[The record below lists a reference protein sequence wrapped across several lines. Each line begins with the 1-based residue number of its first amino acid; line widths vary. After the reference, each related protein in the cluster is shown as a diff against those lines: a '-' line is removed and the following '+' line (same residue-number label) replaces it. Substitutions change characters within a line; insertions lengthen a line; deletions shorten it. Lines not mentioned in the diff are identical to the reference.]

1 MPPLAIKYIHAMAK
15 KTRTYR
21 LTSAGRS
28 AWESQDMAVPEDY
41 RRILW
46 LMDFHGQDGMV
57 GEVLRRYPQN
67 VLDEWLAEMEDLG
80 LIELSTDAQDS
91 ESTFST
97 READRTVGLDQARM
111 RRDGESASAA
121 LARTGAYI
129 SADRISRRPA
139 PRKPPADCVVLIV
152 EDDPDQLAL
161 ADLRVSM
168 AGYKV
173 RVAKSVN
180 EFLHSM
186 LDEGA
191 PDLLLLDV
199 VLPDGNGFDLLAKMR
214 RHPVLGS
221 LPIVMLTAENEA
233 EDIGRGLLLGADGY
247 ITKPYTKN
255 ILADVIRRVLKQDGS
270 A

>member
-1 MPPLAIKYIHAMAK
+1 
-15 KTRTYR
+15 
-21 LTSAGRS
+21 
-28 AWESQDMAVPEDY
+28 MAVPEDY

-46 LMDFHGQDGMV
+46 LMDFHGQDGVV
-57 GEVLRRYPQN
+57 GELLRRYPKN
-67 VLDEWLAEMEDLG
+67 VLDEWLTEMEDLG
-80 LIELSTDAQDS
+80 LIETSEVQQDG
-91 ESTFST
+91 STFST
-97 READRTVGLDQARM
+97 READRTLGLDQARM
-111 RRDGESASAA
+111 RRDGESASVA

-129 SADRISRRPA
+129 SADRLSRRPA
-139 PRKPPADCVVLIV
+139 PRKPPADTVVLIV

-191 PDLLLLDV
+191 PELLLLDV
-199 VLPDGNGFDLLAKMR
+199 VLPDGNGFDLLTKMR
-214 RHPVLGS
+214 RHAVLGS
-221 LPIVMLTAENEA
+221 LPIVMLTAENKA
-233 EDIGRGLLLGADGY
+233 EDIGKGLLLGADGY

-255 ILADVIRRVLKQDGS
+255 ILADVIRRVLKQES
-270 A
+270 NV

>member
-1 MPPLAIKYIHAMAK
+1 MAQK
-15 KTRTYR
+15 ARTYR
-21 LTSAGRS
+21 LTAAGRS
-28 AWESQDMAVPEDY
+28 AWESEDMAVPEDY

-46 LMDFHGQDGMV
+46 LMDFHGQDGVV
-57 GEVLRRYPQN
+57 GELLRRYPRN
-67 VLDEWLAEMEDLG
+67 VLNEWLAEMEDLG
-80 LIELSTDAQDS
+80 LIEPSIEGQGD
-91 ESTFST
+91 ESAFST
-97 READRTVGLDQARM
+97 READRTLGLDQARM
-111 RRDGESASAA
+111 RRDGETASVA

-129 SADRISRRPA
+129 SADRLSRRPA
-139 PRKPPADCVVLIV
+139 PRKPPADTVVLIV

-186 LDEGA
+186 LDEGP

-214 RHPVLGS
+214 RHAVLGS
-221 LPIVMLTAENEA
+221 LPIVMLTAENKA
-233 EDIGRGLLLGADGY
+233 EDIGKGLLLGADGY

-255 ILADVIRRVLKQDGS
+255 ILADVIRRVLKHDGN

>member
-1 MPPLAIKYIHAMAK
+1 MGYSERI
-15 KTRTYR
+15 YR
-21 LTSAGRS
+21 LTDAGRQ

-46 LMDFHGQDGMV
+46 LMDFHGQDNV
-57 GEVLRRYPQN
+57 LGELLRKYPKN
-67 VLDEWLAEMEDLG
+67 VLDEWLTEMEDLG
-80 LIELSTDAQDS
+80 LIEPATGAPDDAS
-91 ESTFST
+91 FST
-97 READRTVGLDQARM
+97 HDADRTLGLDQARL
-111 RRDGESASAA
+111 RRDGQAASTQ

-129 SADRISRRPA
+129 SADRLNKRPA
-139 PRKPPADCVVLIV
+139 PRKAPAETVVLIV

-173 RVAKSVN
+173 RVAASVN
-180 EFLHSM
+180 AFLHGM

-199 VLPDGNGFDLLAKMR
+199 ILPDGNGFDLLAKLR
-214 RHPVLGS
+214 RHPVLSS
-221 LPIVMLTAENEA
+221 LPIVMLTSENEA
-233 EDIGRGLLLGADGY
+233 EDIGKGLLLGADGY

-255 ILADVIRRVLKQDGS
+255 ILADVISRVLKHDKG
-270 A
+270 

>member
-1 MPPLAIKYIHAMAK
+1 MAARK
-15 KTRTYR
+15 ADPVYQ
-21 LTSAGRS
+21 LTSAGRN

-46 LMDFHGQDGMV
+46 LMDFHGQDG
-57 GEVLRRYPQN
+57 GLRELLRKYPRN
-67 VLDEWLAEMEDLG
+67 VLDEWLIEMEDLG
-80 LIELSTDAQDS
+80 LIEAASGDGDAA
-91 ESTFST
+91 FST
-97 READRTVGLDQARM
+97 HDADRTMGLDQARVK
-111 RRDGESASAA
+111 RDGQAASVD

-129 SADRISRRPA
+129 SADRLSRRPA
-139 PRKPPADCVVLIV
+139 PRKAPGDTVVLIV

-173 RVAKSVN
+173 RVANSVN
-180 EFLHSM
+180 AFLHSM

-199 VLPDGNGFDLLAKMR
+199 SLPDGNGFELLTKMR
-214 RHPVLGS
+214 RHAVLGS
-221 LPIVMLTAENEA
+221 LPIVMLTSENEP
-233 EDIGRGLLLGADGY
+233 EDVGKGLLLGADGY

-255 ILADVIRRVLKQDGS
+255 ILADVIRRVLKQD
-270 A
+270 AAV